1 MILKVIVQI
10 WKRILVDL
18 MPRMLARAMFYQLVL
33 SVVLDV
39 AELTGIWLVISV
51 TPLMIFAIPNSGELF
66 LAKVALIRLLSSM
79 SPHMHEQVTFLGKDF
94 TAAMFNALKE
104 VVAAVSTFDV

>member
-1 MILKVIVQI
+1 MILKVNVQI
-10 WKRILVDL
+10 RKRILVDL

-66 LAKVALIRLLSSM
+66 LAKVALIGLLSSM
-79 SPHMHEQVTFLGKDF
+79 SSHVNE
-94 TAAMFNALKE
+94 
-104 VVAAVSTFDV
+104 